1 MKITENTFKRSLPLL
16 IAMVVCSLLPSCD
29 GIETSNNGDLDG
41 MWHLVKMDSLDIQKT
56 IDYKHEGIFWSVQND
71 LLQVDDKQV
80 RYRSCLL
87 RFEKKSETLRV
98 FDPYLYNRDDGD
110 ELVDNNAFL
119 TPFGINALNETFSIE
134 KLNRNR
140 MILKSQLLRLYF
152 SKY

>member
-1 MKITENTFKRSLPLL
+1 MKITENTYKRTLPLL
-16 IAMVVCSLLPSCD
+16 IAMVVCSLLHSCE
-29 GIETSNNGDLDG
+29 GIETSNNGNLDG

-56 IDYKHEGIFWSVQND
+56 IDYQHEGIFWSVQND

-110 ELVDNNAFL
+110 EIVDNNAFL

-134 KLNRNR
+134 KLNRNK